1 MHPSLRLAAAEMGD
15 DEKLFIVI
23 IFLAMITTP
32 LLFVVLMEE
41 EEKEA
46 KVVVVLLLPLLIATT
61 AVDELP
67 VAVLTEE
74 CIQFLMWIT
83 KCARVFEKVLLMR
96 RGKKREKTLVFW

>member
-32 LLFVVLMEE
+32 LLLFVVLMEE

-46 KVVVVLLLPLLIATT
+46 KVVVVLLLPLRIATT
-61 AVDELP
+61 AVDP
-67 VAVLTEE
+67 VFVAVLTEE

-83 KCARVFEKVLLMR
+83 TKRPCEVF
-96 RGKKREKTLVFW
+96 